1 MATQHPRRDEGTIAS
16 LSLTQNA
23 DRTITVKY
31 GRYQEHISMEGK
43 SPVQIL
49 DAVRWAAITAGANF
63 EEDRV
68 WALIEK
74 MWRKSQR

>member
-1 MATQHPRRDEGTIAS
+1 
-16 LSLTQNA
+16 
-23 DRTITVKY
+23 
-31 GRYQEHISMEGK
+31 MEGK

-68 WALIEK
+68 WALIEE
-74 MWRKSQR
+74 MWRKSQ